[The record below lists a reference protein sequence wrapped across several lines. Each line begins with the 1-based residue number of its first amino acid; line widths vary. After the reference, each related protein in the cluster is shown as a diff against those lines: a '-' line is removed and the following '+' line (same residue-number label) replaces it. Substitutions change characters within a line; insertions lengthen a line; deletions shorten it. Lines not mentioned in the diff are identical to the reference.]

1 MQGSS
6 PTSITLSPPISLSR
20 VSRARLAQLGQH
32 RRVVPVLHHR
42 RASARLNLCQNG
54 GQLGVRLQACVGFF
68 RFRFCLPCAAAR
80 GGARRRE
87 AAAAFRLRSSTAGVP
102 SGGLSP
108 TPPESRPSAKP
119 YKSLPIMRRG
129 TRLSACP
136 PFAGERRGPSS
147 AASLP
152 AAGKTEGRGGEERG
166 GGAGAASATGQLQE
180 RSDRHGRPGEGG
192 GGKNRVGVTPWR
204 GPPSPSTPASAPS
217 ARTRGSGRSARKEGE
232 QGKEKVGESPGE
244 EKPGGGSAPP
254 FPPSP
259 PPEACSSE
267 RARTFIIDFMA
278 SMYSAGLMACAV
290 PAAPAA
296 ATCRCS
302 AAICGL
308 AAIDSAISR
317 TARGLG
323 PPLGALPPGALPP
336 GALTRSAHQG

>member
-1 MQGSS
+1 MEGSAIIFDPS
-6 PTSITLSPPISLSR
+6 FCAICTNEGFWAQ
-20 VSRARLAQLGQH
+20 RA
-32 RRVVPVLHHR
+32 
-42 RASARLNLCQNG
+42 
-54 GQLGVRLQACVGFF
+54 
-68 RFRFCLPCAAAR
+68 
-80 GGARRRE
+80 E
-87 AAAAFRLRSSTAGVP
+87 
-102 SGGLSP
+102 
-108 TPPESRPSAKP
+108 
-119 YKSLPIMRRG
+119 
-129 TRLSACP
+129 
-136 PFAGERRGPSS
+136 
-147 AASLP
+147 
-152 AAGKTEGRGGEERG
+152 
-166 GGAGAASATGQLQE
+166 
-180 RSDRHGRPGEGG
+180 
-192 GGKNRVGVTPWR
+192 
-204 GPPSPSTPASAPS
+204 
-217 ARTRGSGRSARKEGE
+217 KEQE

-259 PPEACSSE
+259 LPEACSSE